1 MTLRARQ
8 FAAEGRLVVFV
19 GAGVSSIPP
28 TCLPSWWGLN
38 RAVIVALR
46 DRVAEL
52 VGRERAEALAN
63 AVTARQQGEKF
74 PPEYQAEVIVGR
86 LGHSYFNVLQ
96 LLDSTTPNA
105 VHRAI
110 AALAKEG
117 RVSAVLTTNFDR
129 ALEAAFRELGVP
141 AEVCSAPAH
150 FQSLETRLAAPSERR
165 CPILKLH
172 GSAEDP
178 ATLVDTLSQRK
189 RGFPPA
195 TAACIRH
202 LLRAAHWLFL
212 GYSGADLASDANY
225 LFLRPDAAQAQGFT
239 WLLRTGE
246 KPVGALA
253 ATRDAYSGRSDIVE
267 GELPDWLAA
276 FAAQLLARNYPSP
289 PQPSRDAVD
298 QMRQAAAASATR
310 HAADWVGK
318 ERFDRIV
325 LVVANLLNAVGEPAA
340 ALDLVQRLYDTWP
353 PGERR
358 SGHFGV
364 AIDSLANLY
373 SQSGDL
379 DRAVALFREALEIF
393 DPTQEEEHHVLLLN
407 NLALVYSKRGQAAE
421 ASEIYRRVLAVAE
434 AAKDRA
440 VQGVALHNL
449 AMSHASLGH
458 QDEAERLYEKE
469 LIIVQELGDEPAQ
482 GIVLNNLAELAVSRG
497 RVDAAVE
504 HAQAALRIRERLGAD
519 LGAAHSRGNLA
530 NVRLMQ
536 ESHDEALQLYEKCL
550 TTFQHFGERVYIG
563 RTLANIARVKEA
575 TGRREEALGLLDR
588 ALREA
593 DATASDLV
601 RAQVLQL
608 RGEIEQKQGHNA
620 AAAATFSAAVD
631 LTVRMRDPKGE
642 RDARVG
648 HGIAVKELGDF
659 DGSIRLLRVALT
671 LTRTHA
677 FPALDRVL
685 DHLGDALFRDGLA
698 RQHHGE
704 LETALRDFLEAAEI
718 SHQRKSTYNEAQ
730 SLLNVANTQAL
741 LERHP
746 DAAANYQRAA
756 TLLFETGERD
766 SADQAAFTAAQ
777 LYVLLDRR
785 EEASALFVQMVSHTA
800 NYAEWAE
807 RMNRIGALAGKLLE
821 GGALEPGLWVLEECL
836 RMNREANYPADVAAC
851 LINIGHILKAT
862 GDTDGARR
870 RLTEAVSILEPIQHP
885 MLAQARQMLEACGSP
900 VGDPT

>member
-52 VGRERAEALAN
+52 VGRERAEALAS

-86 LGHSYFNVLQ
+86 LGQSYFNVLQ

-150 FQSLETRLAAPSERR
+150 FQSLETRLDAPGERR

-253 ATRDAYSGRSDIVE
+253 ATRDAYCGRSDIVE

-276 FAAQLLARNYPSP
+276 FAAPLLAGSYPGP

-298 QMRQAAAASATR
+298 QMRQAAEASATR

-364 AIDSLANLY
+364 AIDALANLY
-373 SQSGDL
+373 GQSGDL
-379 DRAVALFREALEIF
+379 DRAVALFHEALEIF
-393 DPTQEEEHHVLLLN
+393 DPTLEEHHVGVLS

-421 ASEIYRRVLAVAE
+421 GLEIYQRVLAVAE
-434 AAKDRA
+434 TAEDRA
-440 VQGVALHNL
+440 AQGVALHNL

-458 QDEAERLYEKE
+458 RDEAERLYEKE

-482 GIVLNNLAELAVSRG
+482 GIVLNNLAELALSSG
-497 RVDAAVE
+497 RLDAAVE

-536 ESHDEALQLYEKCL
+536 GSYDEALQLYEKCL

-563 RTLANIARVKEA
+563 RTLANIARVKED
-575 TGRREEALGLLDR
+575 TGHREEALGLLDR

-601 RAQVLQL
+601 RAPVLQL
-608 RGEIEQKQGHNA
+608 RGEIEQRQGHNA

-631 LTVRMRDPKGE
+631 VTVRMRDPKGE

-677 FPALDRVL
+677 FPALDWVL
-685 DHLGDALFRDGLA
+685 DHLGDALNRGGLA

-718 SHQRKSTYNEAQ
+718 SHERKSTYNEAQ
-730 SLLNVANTQAL
+730 TLLNVANTQAL
-741 LERHP
+741 LERPP

-756 TLLFETGERD
+756 TLLFESGDCD
-766 SADQAAFTAAQ
+766 SADQAAFSAAQ

-785 EEASALFVQMVSHTA
+785 EEASALFVQMASHTA

-821 GGALEPGLWVLEECL
+821 DGAIQSGLWVLEECL

-851 LINIGHILKAT
+851 LINIGHILKAI

-870 RLTEAVSILEPIQHP
+870 RLTDAVSILEPTHHP